1 MLEVGQSLQLGVRVT
16 NSEGQELEGKTISW
30 ESSDPAVAAVS
41 SSGEVSG
48 IAEGEAGITAT
59 AEGVSSL
66 PYAVRVG
73 SITTVR
79 MGSFSGQNGYSAS
92 GTAVL
97 TVDGSQASLR
107 FESNFQTQS
116 GPGLFVY
123 LSPNRTN
130 VSGGVNLGQLQSTGG
145 EQSYT
150 VPGSVNTADMNFA
163 IIYCMP
169 FSVPFGAAP
178 LQ

>member
-1 MLEVGQSLQLGVRVT
+1 
-16 NSEGQELEGKTISW
+16 
-30 ESSDPAVAAVS
+30 
-41 SSGEVSG
+41 
-48 IAEGEAGITAT
+48 
-59 AEGVSSL
+59 
-66 PYAVRVG
+66 
-73 SITTVR
+73 

-169 FSVPFGAAP
+169 F
-178 LQ
+178 